1 MTTHTRVLML
11 VIVVALAAALAACG
25 GGDDGGGDE
34 DGATGTTTA
43 EEAARNGTLDVLVT
57 SADGLASPGMSALV
71 QRLYQQ
77 PETGVIVAA
86 PDVASPVPAAPV
98 ADGEV
103 PATTYAAT
111 LEGYPGVTVSADAED
126 TVRAAIAG
134 GLDGLPADAP
144 TPDLVIAGIGDG
156 QLIGSLAEFSANVP
170 AARAA
175 AAAGVPAL
183 VVAQGMDAVPP
194 DYGNGVTQALT
205 WIEEHRAALTSG
217 DAPVGVTVLSVP
229 TCTAGEP
236 RGVVEVPIA
245 TDDAGRPLNVV
256 DCGSAAQDPVDDVA
270 AFTTGFATL
279 TELPVE
285 PAAPSATTAPA
296 APPTTAA
303 PA

>member
-1 MTTHTRVLML
+1 MAKARRVLVL
-11 VIVVALAAALAACG
+11 VIAVALAASLVACG
-25 GGDDGGGDE
+25 GGDGGDDE
-34 DGATGTTTA
+34 DGSTGTTTA
-43 EEAARNGTLDVLVT
+43 EGAAADGTLDVLVT

-71 QRLYQQ
+71 QRLFQE
-77 PETGVIVAA
+77 PATSVVVAA
-86 PDVASPVPAAPV
+86 PDVANPFPPAPV

-103 PATTYAAT
+103 PATTYGAT
-111 LEGYPGVTVSADAED
+111 LDGYPGVAVAAGAED

-134 GLDGLPADAP
+134 GLDGLPEDVG

-175 AAAGVPAL
+175 AGAGVPAL
-183 VVAQGMDAVPP
+183 VVAQGLDATPP
-194 DYGNGVTQALT
+194 DYGNGVTQTLA
-205 WIEEHRAALTSG
+205 WIEEHRAALTSR
-217 DAPVGVTVLSVP
+217 DAPVAVTVLSVP
-229 TCTAGEP
+229 TCAAGEP

-245 TDDAGRPLNVV
+245 ADDAGRPLNVV
-256 DCGSAAQDPVDDVA
+256 DCGSAAEDPADDVA

-279 TELPVE
+279 TDLPVE

-296 APPTTAA
+296 APTTAA

>member
-1 MTTHTRVLML
+1 MTTHRRVSML
-11 VIVVALAAALAACG
+11 VIVVALAAMLAACG
-25 GGDDGGGDE
+25 GGDDDGE
-34 DGATGTTTA
+34 DGSTGTTTD
-43 EEAARNGTLDVLVT
+43 AASADETLEVLVT

-86 PDVASPVPAAPV
+86 PDVANPVPPEPV
-98 ADGEV
+98 ADGEI

-156 QLIGSLAEFSANVP
+156 QLIGSLAEFSPNVP

-194 DYGNGVTQALT
+194 DYGNGVNQALA

-256 DCGSAAQDPVDDVA
+256 DCGSAAEDPVDDVA

>member
-1 MTTHTRVLML
+1 VAKRRRVWVL
-11 VIVVALAAALAACG
+11 VTAVALVASVAACSG
-25 GGDDGGGDE
+25 GDGGDDE
-34 DGATGTTTA
+34 DGSTETTA
-43 EEAARNGTLDVLVT
+43 TEGAAADGTLDVLVT

-71 QRLYQQ
+71 QRLYQ
-77 PETGVIVAA
+77 ESATSVIVAA
-86 PDVASPVPAAPV
+86 PDTANPVPPAPV
-98 ADGEV
+98 VDGEI
-103 PATTYAAT
+103 PATTYATT
-111 LEGYPGVTVSADAED
+111 LDGYPGVTVAAGAED

-134 GLDGLPADAP
+134 GLDGLPADQR

-170 AARAA
+170 AARTAA
-175 AAAGVPAL
+175 DAGVPAL
-183 VVAQGMDAVPP
+183 VVAQGLDATPP
-194 DYGNGVTQALT
+194 DYGNGVTQTLA
-205 WIEEHRAALTSG
+205 WIEQHRAALTAG

-229 TCTAGEP
+229 TCTTGEP

-256 DCGSAAQDPVDDVA
+256 DCGSAAEDPVDDVA

-285 PAAPSATTAPA
+285 PAAPSATTVPA